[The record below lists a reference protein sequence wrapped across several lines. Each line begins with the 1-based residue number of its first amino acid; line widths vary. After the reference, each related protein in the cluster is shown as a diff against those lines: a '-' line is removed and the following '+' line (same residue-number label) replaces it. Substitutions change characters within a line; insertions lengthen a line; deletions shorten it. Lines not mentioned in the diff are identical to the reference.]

1 MTACRAYFQTNPK
14 RHPRV
19 LAYPFSRPSR
29 EPTRGG
35 PEVYPHQNMSDVE
48 AETEANVEQ
57 EAAPSSPTAPPPY
70 ESIVL
75 SDPEPATAVSENANA
90 AAPLGGGDA
99 YPSPP
104 EQPPGARLV
113 ARVTEPVK
121 IGDGMTAHAAYVVAV
136 DTDMPVFRL
145 PRLSVQRRFSDFTW
159 LRDKLRAT
167 FPGVILYPLPE
178 KVVTTSPFNP
188 EFLEHRRAGLDLFL
202 RKTCEHP
209 ALRDSIDLVAFLQDE
224 QGAALGSAAS
234 PWYQRGPAGTAL
246 AAADSW
252 WQQITTATESFVAG
266 AGTESLLME
275 EDPKY
280 LEATEYLLT
289 IEERLRR
296 AVRSSDDVVA
306 SVNTGGI
313 IVESFAE
320 NARTLGD
327 CEEKGAKVLLGD
339 DAGGL
344 GQAFRQVGAAAETLR
359 APAQVQAKRLADA
372 FRAPLKRGLALVQA
386 AKEAIDSRTDALLK
400 LQTARARCE
409 QKRQKLES
417 VVGGGGVSGAAGAPP
432 PVAVPAPPPT
442 LGSTWMS
449 SLSSITKGAFGG
461 AAQPSVEE
469 LQKESEAAA
478 AAKDA
483 AQERYDALKDRM
495 TTELPRL
502 HRELENEL
510 NAAFACAAECFKD
523 LADAQA
529 AAWESVVPG
538 CSKVEPA
545 PPPPLP
551 EKNGEGANGVKG
563 LWTQYMGGAANG
575 GGSSG
580 GSAAPAEDN
589 SPTSVIE

>member
-1 MTACRAYFQTNPK
+1 MDRLSFPPRATTATGK
-14 RHPRV
+14 
-19 LAYPFSRPSR
+19 
-29 EPTRGG
+29 GG
-35 PEVYPHQNMSDVE
+35 DPHRNMSDVE
-48 AETEANVEQ
+48 AETAAEVEQ
-57 EAAPSSPTAPPPY
+57 EAGPSSPTAPPAY

-75 SDPEPATAVSENANA
+75 SDPEPAPAVSEIENNA
-90 AAPLGGGDA
+90 AASGGNA

-104 EQPPGARLV
+104 AQPPGARLV

-145 PRLSVQRRFSDFTW
+145 PKLRVQRRFSDFTW

-167 FPGVILYPLPE
+167 FPGIILYPLPD
-178 KVVTTSPFNP
+178 KVVTTSPFNS

-209 ALRDSIDLVAFLQDE
+209 ALRESIDLVAFLQDE
-224 QGAALGSAAS
+224 HGASLGSAAS
-234 PWYQRGPAGTAL
+234 PWYQRGAAGTAL

-280 LEATEYLLT
+280 LEATEYLLLL
-289 IEERLRR
+289 EERLRR
-296 AVRSSDDVVA
+296 AVRSSDDVVGA
-306 SVNTGGI
+306 VNAGGI

-320 NARTLGD
+320 NARVLGD

-339 DAGGL
+339 AAGGL
-344 GQAFRQVGAAAETLR
+344 GQAFRQVGAAAQTLR
-359 APAQVQAKRLADA
+359 APTETQARRLADA

-386 AKEAIDSRTDALLK
+386 AKEAIDARTDALLK

-409 QKRQKLES
+409 QKRARYEA
-417 VVGGGGVSGAAGAPP
+417 VAGGGSNGVNGAAGAPP
-432 PVAVPAPPPT
+432 PVAPAPPPT

-461 AAQPSVEE
+461 GAAQPSVEE
-469 LQKESEAAA
+469 LQKEAESAAT
-478 AAKDA
+478 AKDV
-483 AQERYDALKDRM
+483 AQSRYDALKDRM

-502 HRELENEL
+502 HGELESEL

-523 LADAQA
+523 LAAAQA

-538 CSKVEPA
+538 CSDVEPVA
-545 PPPPLP
+545 PPPLP
-551 EKNGEGANGVKG
+551 EKGTDGATEGRVKA
-563 LWTQYMGGAANG
+563 LWTQYMGGSTTNG

-580 GSAAPAEDN
+580 GSAAAAAEGS
-589 SPTSVIE
+589 SPTGVLPE